1 MNVCMRALKLKGNY
15 IFWPLQ
21 LSLSVKLSFDGQECL
36 HGFVKD
42 VEQQEYES
50 SLIAANMKPFQN

>member
-1 MNVCMRALKLKGNY
+1 MRALKLKGNY

-21 LSLSVKLSFDGQECL
+21 LSLSVKLLFDGQECL